1 VERLIHKEEQN
12 VRKKRERRVF
22 DRAFK
27 TEAVQMVAEQ
37 GLRISHVARKLNIH
51 PNMLSRWKHEH
62 LKSKKQAFTGIKHE
76 KREEE
81 LKQLRRE
88 VIALREEK
96 EIMKKALVILSRGTK
111 Y

>member
-1 VERLIHKEEQN
+1 
-12 VRKKRERRVF
+12 
-22 DRAFK
+22 
-27 TEAVQMVAEQ
+27 
-37 GLRISHVARKLNIH
+37 
-51 PNMLSRWKHEH
+51 MLSRWKHEH

>member
-1 VERLIHKEEQN
+1 MIHKEEYK
-12 VRKKRERRVF
+12 VREKRERRVF

-27 TEAVQMVAEQ
+27 SEAVQMVMDQ

-51 PNMLSRWKHEH
+51 PNMLSRWKQEH
-62 LKSKKQAFTGIKHE
+62 LKSKKHTFTGIKHE

-96 EIMKKALVILSRGTK
+96 EIMKKAVIILSRGNK
-111 Y
+111 